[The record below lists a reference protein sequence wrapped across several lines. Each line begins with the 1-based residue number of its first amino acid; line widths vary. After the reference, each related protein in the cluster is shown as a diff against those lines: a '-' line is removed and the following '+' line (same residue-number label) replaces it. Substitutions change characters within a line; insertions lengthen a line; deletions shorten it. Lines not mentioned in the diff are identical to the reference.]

1 MSRGEQPFKQSDL
14 TKFLMAAQRAGLGVS
29 RLEYDLR
36 TKKIVIFTGKPDTA
50 EPNIAD
56 ATDWDS
62 VK

>member
-1 MSRGEQPFKQSDL
+1 
-14 TKFLMAAQRAGLGVS
+14 MAAQRAGLGVS